1 MKPLKT
7 LLQIKEACHVILTSE
22 RLRKAYVLFCV
33 EQNWD
38 RKRFLFLKPLSF
50 GGGLFAAID
59 NWKPQATPGS
69 SGGSEH
75 RLEVKGESFL
85 PGAWLRGAG
94 GPHKTQRKAASAGA
108 RGLQGCS

>member
-1 MKPLKT
+1 M
-7 LLQIKEACHVILTSE
+7 
-22 RLRKAYVLFCV
+22 
-33 EQNWD
+33 
-38 RKRFLFLKPLSF
+38 FLKPLSF

-69 SGGSEH
+69 RGGSEH

-94 GPHKTQRKAASAGA
+94 GPHTTQRKAASAGA